1 MNTRYPT
8 YNVMAGK
15 WFDNGQAIT
24 LQEGDVVSNWVN
36 TEYAFT
42 LLPDGLYWEKIQTTR
57 PGAVTYYRACR
68 MGNLATFLNG
78 ESGSISNGAVN
89 LLPFL
94 ALIVFLVAL
103 VIAARIPVDLM
114 FVPGLLGF

>member
-24 LQEGDVVSNWVN
+24 LQEGDIVSNWVN

-42 LLPDGLYWEKIQTTR
+42 LLPDGLYWEKITSTR
-57 PGAVTYYRACR
+57 PTAVTCYRACR

-78 ESGSISNGAVN
+78 ESGSISNGACN
-89 LLPFL
+89 LAMPI
-94 ALIVFLVAL
+94 ALVVFLVVL
-103 VIAARIPVDLM
+103 VIARDIPVDWTY
-114 FVPGLLGF
+114 VPRIFGF

>member
-42 LLPDGLYWEKIQTTR
+42 LLPDGLYWEKITSTR
-57 PGAVTYYRACR
+57 PTVVTCYKAVR
-68 MGNLATFLNG
+68 MDKLVSFLNG
-78 ESGSISNGAVN
+78 QAGISNGACN
-89 LLPFL
+89 L
-94 ALIVFLVAL
+94 ALPLALLIFLVIIVVGFDL
-103 VIAARIPVDLM
+103 PVDWQY
-114 FVPGLLGF
+114 VPHLLGL